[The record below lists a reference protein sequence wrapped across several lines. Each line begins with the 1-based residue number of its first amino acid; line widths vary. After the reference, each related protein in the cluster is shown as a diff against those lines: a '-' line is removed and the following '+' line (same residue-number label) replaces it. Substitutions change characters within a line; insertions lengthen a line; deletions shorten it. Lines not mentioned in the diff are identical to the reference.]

1 MITSSTLNSVQAKS
15 IIKVKVNSTFIFCAC
30 FSKDFMFVWLSL
42 IINQYGRPIFMN
54 THSGNASDKSIILE
68 STKSLKSNGSYIT
81 EDVFTFLA
89 KEGLRSARRVSAMA
103 GFMNTSL
110 GILSINVSGDHNIHS
125 LKDDHTSVVKSVM
138 GNY

>member
-1 MITSSTLNSVQAKS
+1 
-15 IIKVKVNSTFIFCAC
+15 
-30 FSKDFMFVWLSL
+30 
-42 IINQYGRPIFMN
+42 MN